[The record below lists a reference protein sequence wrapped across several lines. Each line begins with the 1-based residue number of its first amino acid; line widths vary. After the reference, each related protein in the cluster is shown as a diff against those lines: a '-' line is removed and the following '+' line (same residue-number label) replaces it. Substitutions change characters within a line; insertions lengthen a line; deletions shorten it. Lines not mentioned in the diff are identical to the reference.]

1 MKLEPVRLLFLC
13 THNACRSQLAEA
25 LTRHLAGPEIEV
37 ASTGSQ
43 PSRELHPLTL
53 KILSERQ
60 IDHSNLYSKSW
71 DQLSDFDPDIVITVC
86 DQAAGESC
94 PVWFGK
100 AIKAHWG
107 LPDPSRID
115 DAEQQN
121 KIVSHVMKT
130 LDNRISRLLASNIT
144 TLDKQAL
151 SELLHQL
158 EKC

>member
-1 MKLEPVRLLFLC
+1 MMVVPVKLLFLC

-37 ASTGSQ
+37 ASAGSQ
-43 PSRELHPLTL
+43 PSSELHPLTL

-60 IDHSNLYSKSW
+60 IDHSGLYCKSW
-71 DQLSDFDPDIVITVC
+71 DQLADFEPDIVITVC

-100 AIKAHWG
+100 AVKAHWG

-115 DAEQQN
+115 DPEQQN
-121 KIVSHVMKT
+121 KIVSHVMET
-130 LDNRISRLLASNIT
+130 LNKRISRLLASNIS
-144 TLDKQAL
+144 TLDKQAS
-151 SELLHQL
+151 SELLNQL
-158 EKC
+158 GNL